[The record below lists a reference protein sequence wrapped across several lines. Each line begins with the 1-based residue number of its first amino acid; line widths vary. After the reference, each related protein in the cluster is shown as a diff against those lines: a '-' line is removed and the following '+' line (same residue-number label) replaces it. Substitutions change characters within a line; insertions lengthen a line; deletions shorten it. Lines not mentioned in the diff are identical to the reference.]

1 MRRLLQLHTTALAIV
16 AIALLIW
23 PDHLLAGLGIGESA
37 SFAVVSLTRIIAMLV
52 AVIAAVSTML
62 VGLAPESQMRAL
74 TNMSFAYTA
83 MAVMMLLQEIAIW
96 NSVTGALLVVFP
108 AVFAALFGAAYL
120 SARRAADESATLS

>member
-1 MRRLLQLHTTALAIV
+1 MRRLLQLHTTALAII

-23 PDHLLAGLGIGESA
+23 PDRFLNGLGVGVPA
-37 SFAVVSLTRIIAMLV
+37 AVAVVSLTRIIAMLV

-74 TNMSFAYTA
+74 TNMSLAYTA
-83 MAVMMLLQEIAIW
+83 MAVMMLIQEIAIW
-96 NSVTGALLVVFP
+96 NTVTGALLVMCP

-120 SARRAADESATLS
+120 SARRAADSTATP